1 MWSFA
6 QGDMDAAFR
15 DAPVV
20 IERTYRQ
27 QRLIPAAMEPRAVVC
42 SCVGGEFTLW
52 SATQIPHVL
61 RVMLALV
68 TGIPEQSI
76 RVIAPDVGGGFG
88 SKLQVTAEEV
98 LAVLIARKLGRPVK
112 WTESRSEGNMTVHHG
127 RDQWQRIRIAAD
139 RDGRL
144 RGLDVDLLA
153 DMGAYL
159 MLVTPGVPLLGAFM
173 FPAIYKMDAYS
184 FQLHRGLHHQD
195 ADRRLPRRGP
205 PGGHLRHRAD
215 DGRARRANWAW
226 TRWSVR
232 ERNWI
237 KHEEFPFTTIAGLTY
252 DSGNYEAATARAK
265 ELFGYDELRKEQEQ
279 RRASGD
285 PVQLGIGI
293 STFTEMCGLA
303 PSRVL
308 GSLAYGA
315 GGWEHA
321 SIRMLPTGKVEVV
334 TGSSAHGQ
342 GHETAWSQIVAD
354 QLGVPFEDI
363 RVLHGDTQISPK
375 GMDTYGSRSLAVGG
389 MALVSACDK
398 VVEKAKVIAAGM
410 LEASADDLEWTPG
423 RFAVRGDPD
432 KGVTIGEIALA
443 TFAAHNLPDGV
454 EPSIDAEATY
464 DPDNFSFPHGT
475 HLCATEVDT
484 ETGFVKIRSY
494 VAVDDVGAVVNPL
507 IVEGQVHG
515 GLAQGIAQAL
525 YEEAVYDDDGNL
537 VTSTL
542 ADYLV
547 PSAADLPSY
556 VTDRTESRA
565 ANRARRQG
573 RRRGGHDR
581 LDPRGGQR
589 DRRRAAA
596 ARHQRRRDALHAGA
610 GVAGHPGRPGRRAGQ
625 RGRAARGPAERPDPG
640 PQPAGHRHPR
650 PERRRGM
657 IPAKFDYVRPGSLDE
672 AVRALAGGG
681 DDAKVIA
688 GGQSLLPLLRLRLA
702 YPELLVDVG
711 GLDELRGVTDAGDA
725 LVIGARTTLY
735 QLVRDPLVAE
745 HCGLLA
751 QAASVVADPAVRHRA
766 TLGGALAHADPAG
779 DLPAVVAGARRRP
792 GRPGPRRR
800 ARDRRGGLLRRL
812 PDHEPGAGRDP
823 DRGPGAQARTGLGLP
838 VREVP
843 PDRAGLGDR
852 RRGRAGPAVQR
863 VRRRGQDRAHQHGL
877 DAAARHGRGKRRG
890 RSARPAGTRCA
901 PRRPA
906 RTRARTRRVTCTAH
920 PTTGGTWPGC

>member
-1 MWSFA
+1 MPGVIAVFSGADFAAEQGSLPCAWPVTEDIVIPAHPPMATDEVRYVGEAVAVVIARDRYSASDAMTAVDVSYEPLPPVLDIRTALDEGSPKVHAEGNKSFEWVFA
-6 QGDMDAAFR
+6 QGDMDGAFR

-27 QRLIPAAMEPRAVVC
+27 QRLIPSAMEPRAVVA

-68 TGIPEQSI
+68 TGIPEQNI

-98 LAVLIARKLGRPVK
+98 LAMLITRKLGRPVK
-112 WTESRSEGNMTVHHG
+112 WTESRSEGNLTVHHG

-184 FQLHRGLHHQD
+184 FKCTGVFTTKMPTDAYRG
-195 ADRRLPRRGP
+195 A
-205 PGGHLRHRAD
+205 
-215 DGRARRANWAW
+215 GRPEATYAIERIMDELAAELGVDPLE
-226 TRWSVR
+226 VR

-237 KHEEFPFTTIAGLTY
+237 KHEEFPYTTIATLVY

-265 ELFGYDELRKEQEQ
+265 ELFGYDALRQEQ
-279 RRASGD
+279 TERNLDND
-285 PVQLGIGI
+285 PVRLGIGV
-293 STFTEMCGLA
+293 STYTEMCGLA

-354 QLGVPFEDI
+354 ELGVPFEDI

-389 MALVSACDK
+389 MALVGACDK
-398 VVEKAKVIAAGM
+398 VIAKAKRITAHM
-410 LEASADDLEWTPG
+410 LEASESDIEFTGG
-423 RFAVRGDPD
+423 RFQVRGDP
-432 KGVTIGEIALA
+432 KAGHTIQEVALA

-454 EPSIDAEATY
+454 EPSLDSDATY

-475 HLCATEVDT
+475 HLCAVEVDT
-484 ETGFVKIRSY
+484 ETGMVTIRSY
-494 VAVDDVGAVVNPL
+494 VAVDDIGKVVNPL

-525 YEEAVYDDDGNL
+525 YEEAVYDDEGNL
-537 VTSTL
+537 LTTTL

-556 VTDRTESRA
+556 VTDRTES
-565 ANRARRQG
+565 
-573 RRRGGHDR
+573 
-581 LDPRGGQR
+581 
-589 DRRRAAA
+589 
-596 ARHQRRRDALHAGA
+596 
-610 GVAGHPGRPGRRAGQ
+610 
-625 RGRAARGPAERPDPG
+625 
-640 PQPAGHRHPR
+640 PAGNRL
-650 PERRRGM
+650 GV
-657 IPAKFDYVRPGSLDE
+657 KGVGE
-672 AVRALAGGG
+672 AGT
-681 DDAKVIA
+681 IA
-688 GGQSLLPLLRLRLA
+688 S
-702 YPELLVDVG
+702 
-711 GLDELRGVTDAGDA
+711 T
-725 LVIGARTTLY
+725 
-735 QLVRDPLVAE
+735 
-745 HCGLLA
+745 
-751 QAASVVADPAVRHRA
+751 
-766 TLGGALAHADPAG
+766 
-779 DLPAVVAGARRRP
+779 PAVVNAIVDALRPFGIRDVTMPCTPERVWRAIQNAQGNGGA
-792 GRPGPRRR
+792 
-800 ARDRRGGLLRRL
+800 A
-812 PDHEPGAGRDP
+812 
-823 DRGPGAQARTGLGLP
+823 
-838 VREVP
+838 
-843 PDRAGLGDR
+843 
-852 RRGRAGPAVQR
+852 
-863 VRRRGQDRAHQHGL
+863 
-877 DAAARHGRGKRRG
+877 
-890 RSARPAGTRCA
+890 
-901 PRRPA
+901 
-906 RTRARTRRVTCTAH
+906 
-920 PTTGGTWPGC
+920 